1 MTENNVFIKIENYNE
16 ILDVLDLF
24 KKKLHDTQ
32 NTLDE
37 IVKIRIEEEEEI
49 NSWKANLE
57 QVQNEINK
65 VSKNLFEMNN

>member
-24 KKKLHDTQ
+24 RKKLQDTQ
-32 NTLDE
+32 GTLDE
-37 IVKIRIEEEEEI
+37 IVKIRAEEEEEI
-49 NSWKANLE
+49 NSWKSNME

-65 VSKNLFEMNN
+65 VSKNLFEMNH